1 MTESRKFG
9 LLFSTIFFVISICF
23 ISNNNLLASV
33 FLVLSFFFIFITFFN
48 EILLNW
54 LFKKWMRF
62 AELLSRIATPLMFL
76 LIFICVM
83 IPLGMI
89 FKTYNK
95 IYTSKKIKKTY
106 WDLRGDTKPDSDMKD
121 QF

>member
-1 MTESRKFG
+1 MTELRKFG
-9 LLFSTIFFVISICF
+9 ILFSTIFFVISICF

-33 FLVLSFFFIFITFFN
+33 FLVLSFFFIFITFFY
-48 EILLNW
+48 EGLLNW

-62 AELLSRIATPLMFL
+62 AELLSRIATPLIFL
-76 LIFICVM
+76 LLYICVF

-89 FKTYNK
+89 SKAYNK
-95 IYTSKKIKKTY
+95 IYTSKNKKKTY
-106 WDLRGDTKPDSDMKD
+106 WELRGDVKPDSDMKD

>member
-1 MTESRKFG
+1 MTEFRKFG
-9 LLFSTIFFVISICF
+9 ILFSTIFFVISICF

-33 FLVLSFFFIFITFFN
+33 FLVLSFFFIFITFFY
-48 EILLNW
+48 EILLIW

-62 AELLSRIATPLMFL
+62 AELLSRIVTPLIFL
-76 LIFICVM
+76 LIFICVI

-89 FKTYNK
+89 FKTYK
-95 IYTSKKIKKTY
+95 IYTSKNIKKTY
-106 WDLRGDTKPDSDMKD
+106 WALRGDIKPDSDMKD

>member
-9 LLFSTIFFVISICF
+9 ILFSTIFFVISIFF
-23 ISNNNLLASV
+23 ISKNNLLASV
-33 FLVLSFFFIFITFFN
+33 FLVLSFFFIFITFFY
-48 EILLNW
+48 EVLLNW

-62 AELLSRIATPLMFL
+62 AELLSCITTPLIFL
-76 LIFICVM
+76 FLFMCVF
-83 IPLGMI
+83 IPLGII

-95 IYTSKKIKKTY
+95 IFTSKNLKKTY
-106 WDLRGDTKPDSDMKD
+106 WELRGDIKPDSDMKD